1 MVSPSISAVA
11 TEKSG
16 FEELLEGTIVG
27 SIRDLLGESSMK
39 AILYHVGLE
48 RLAKDPRAF
57 DLRLREL
64 LNAPA
69 EIIEEVI
76 IKDLFKR
83 LDLLY
88 APKGTF
94 DFQKYADAAK
104 GVYAVQER
112 RLVRERA

>member
-88 APKGTF
+88 APKGTSTF
-94 DFQKYADAAK
+94 KNTRMQPR
-104 GVYAVQER
+104 GSMRSR
-112 RLVRERA
+112 RGG